1 MNMKRTALVAWRFL
15 LRMAYLRGTMMIFR

>member
-1 MNMKRTALVAWRFL
+1 MNMKRTALAAWRFL